1 MKKTVLSLILAST
14 VSLAISQ
21 SEKVPEIQSEVKNVT
36 VYMDAAMITRSA
48 KFEIKQG
55 KSEVKFVN
63 LSPFIDPKTIQ
74 VKTDNGIMVEAV
86 NHIQNFLQVQNKSD
100 ELANLQKQLKEVEKQ
115 ITLQNTNLSAINEEL
130 QFLKDNRIMS
140 GKNEALSVQSLKDA
154 SAFYSTRT
162 KELMLKTIDINDKIE
177 QLQNKQQNIR
187 QQISAIST
195 KRDYPSGE
203 ILVNFESQ
211 RTVSTEIKLSYLVNN
226 AGWLPMYDIRADA
239 LDKPLTLV
247 YKASIKQNTKIDWQY
262 IKLNLSNAEP
272 NTSGVAPVLKT
283 YFLNY
288 NTIPP
293 RYNRKISR
301 ITGTVTDSQGEPLP
315 GASVLVD
322 ETTIGTT
329 TNVDG
334 KYSINIPPDAKNL
347 NFSFVGFKTQ
357 TIPIYTSVINA
368 TMEEETLQLQEVVV
382 TALYDEAEA
391 PSRSKKAYAPSRT
404 PKVTS
409 GLVAQEG
416 IVQKQTNVEFNV
428 TKPYSIK
435 SENKPTL
442 VELLTYEIP
451 ADYNY
456 YCVPKI
462 DKGAFLMATIPNWE
476 MYNLLD
482 GEANVFFENTY
493 IGSTLLDTRTA
504 EDTLKLSLGI
514 DRSISIKREKLK
526 DYTTKQFIGSNKEET
541 RSWKI
546 TVKNNKNQDINLTLL
561 DQIPVSTLEEIE
573 VKIIETTGAKI
584 NNDTGE
590 VCWKST
596 VKAGETKEFTL
607 TYSVK
612 YPKNK
617 HLIIE

>member
-1 MKKTVLSLILAST
+1 
-14 VSLAISQ
+14 
-21 SEKVPEIQSEVKNVT
+21 
-36 VYMDAAMITRSA
+36 
-48 KFEIKQG
+48 
-55 KSEVKFVN
+55 
-63 LSPFIDPKTIQ
+63 
-74 VKTDNGIMVEAV
+74 
-86 NHIQNFLQVQNKSD
+86 
-100 ELANLQKQLKEVEKQ
+100 
-115 ITLQNTNLSAINEEL
+115 
-130 QFLKDNRIMS
+130 
-140 GKNEALSVQSLKDA
+140 
-154 SAFYSTRT
+154 
-162 KELMLKTIDINDKIE
+162 
-177 QLQNKQQNIR
+177 
-187 QQISAIST
+187 
-195 KRDYPSGE
+195 
-203 ILVNFESQ
+203 
-211 RTVSTEIKLSYLVNN
+211 
-226 AGWLPMYDIRADA
+226 
-239 LDKPLTLV
+239 
-247 YKASIKQNTKIDWQY
+247 
-262 IKLNLSNAEP
+262 
-272 NTSGVAPVLKT
+272 
-283 YFLNY
+283 
-288 NTIPP
+288 
-293 RYNRKISR
+293 
-301 ITGTVTDSQGEPLP
+301 
-315 GASVLVD
+315 
-322 ETTIGTT
+322 
-329 TNVDG
+329 
-334 KYSINIPPDAKNL
+334 
-347 NFSFVGFKTQ
+347 
-357 TIPIYTSVINA
+357 
-368 TMEEETLQLQEVVV
+368 
-382 TALYDEAEA
+382 
-391 PSRSKKAYAPSRT
+391 
-404 PKVTS
+404 